1 MIDESF
7 GDEVV
12 MRVYVAYTGGTI
24 GMVPSDQG
32 YVPGK
37 AFADDILVHLK
48 SYQPDHEFDVHTYE
62 RLIDSSNAT
71 PEDWLAIA
79 TDLQNKWQDYDAFIV
94 LHGTDTMAYSA
105 AALAFM
111 FQHSRKPIVVTGSQ
125 IPMVKKRNDA
135 LSNVFGSVDAVL
147 NGPNGVFL
155 FFGGKLLEAARA
167 RKVDT
172 SDLSAFS
179 SPNFLPRGV
188 LGIEWEWRKMHL
200 PKQAELLQIPPMQS
214 GNVTILPVFPGVQ
227 SAHWESLLGESVK
240 GAVLYSYGAGNA
252 PDQDAGLLS
261 LLQKASDRGVVIVN
275 ISQCG
280 KGSVSSGTYAAGS
293 ALERAGVISGRDM
306 TFEAAFA
313 KLHFL
318 IALGLPVSE
327 IKDTFSKTLAF
338 DVL

>member
-1 MIDESF
+1 MKI
-7 GDEVV
+7 
-12 MRVYVAYTGGTI
+12 YVAYTGGTI

-37 AFADDILVHLK
+37 AFAADILKQLK
-48 SYQPDHEFDVHTYE
+48 DYQPEHKFDVYSYK

-71 PEDWLAIA
+71 PEDWQAIA
-79 TDLQNKWQDYDAFIV
+79 TDLQSKWHDYDAFIV

-105 AALAFM
+105 SALAFM

-125 IPMVKKRNDA
+125 IPMIKKRNDA
-135 LSNVFGSVDAVL
+135 LSNVFGAVDAVL

-172 SDLSAFS
+172 SDLSAFQ

-200 PKQAELLQIPPMQS
+200 PKQSENFQVPSMVS

-227 SAHWESLLGESVK
+227 AIHWKSLLNESVK

-252 PDQDAGLLS
+252 PDQDANLLS
-261 LLQKASDRGVVIVN
+261 LLQEANDRGVVIVN
-275 ISQCG
+275 VSQCG
-280 KGSVSSGTYAAGS
+280 KGAVSSGTYAAGS
-293 ALERAGVISGRDM
+293 ALERVGVISGRDM
-306 TFEAAFA
+306 TFEAAFT
-313 KLHFL
+313 KLHFF
-318 IALGLPVSE
+318 IALELPALE
-327 IKDTFSKTLAF
+327 IKNTFSKTLAF
-338 DVL
+338 DIL